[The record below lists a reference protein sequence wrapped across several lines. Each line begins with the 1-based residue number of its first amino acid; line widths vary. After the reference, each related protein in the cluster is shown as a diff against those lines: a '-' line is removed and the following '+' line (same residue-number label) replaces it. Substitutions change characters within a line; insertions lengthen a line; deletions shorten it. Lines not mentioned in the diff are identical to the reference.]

1 MEWNEQ
7 VSSDEEMR
15 NWTLMDEEL
24 QELAEHPLNLN
35 TATREQLEQL
45 PFLSD
50 QLIENILYYLYK
62 YGAMLSINELWGVEG
77 MDWRTRRYL
86 QDFVY
91 VGEVPADRKPD
102 WRKIWTRNKQELL
115 TRVGRSLNQKAGYA
129 GYSAETLDKY
139 PNRKY
144 LGDAF
149 YHNIRYR
156 FSFANRLFFSFSAEK
171 DAGEPFFRGVNR
183 KGYDFYAASF
193 LLQDIGQLKTLVLG
207 NYRANFGYGLVLN
220 TGASM
225 GLGTSVAS
233 FGRMGSGLTRF
244 TSTAET
250 GYLRGI
256 GGTWQWN
263 KRWNVSAFYSFRNLD
278 ALVDNSEIRSFKT
291 DGMHRLQKDL
301 EKKNTVSNHLV
312 GSHLSYNGKY
322 LEAGLTAVY
331 NYYDKLLNPVEK
343 LYNRFEP
350 RGRQFLNVGLH
361 YKWFL
366 SHRWMWAGETAIDRQ
381 GAIATLNTIRY
392 SPTVHTTWILI
403 NRYYDKRYHS
413 LLSNAWGENS
423 KTSNEAGICIGLET
437 KILQSV
443 NLSAYGDFFYF
454 PWYRYQVD
462 RRNTLGVSGN
472 IQLSYSHPHSLGV
485 LIRYGIKNK
494 AKNHTLSDER
504 KYVLPYIRQRV
515 HAQVAYMP
523 YPFLTSKTV
532 AEFVRTSYGSNDKGN
547 GYALGETL
555 KLASEDFPLQGS
567 ISGVWFRTDNYDSRV
582 YLYEPGL
589 LYTFSMNSL
598 EGRGYRMTVNLR
610 YDGGKRWMLQA
621 KWGWTHYSDRNRISS
636 GTEEIA
642 GNNKADIQLQL
653 RVKW

>member
-1 MEWNEQ
+1 
-7 VSSDEEMR
+7 
-15 NWTLMDEEL
+15 
-24 QELAEHPLNLN
+24 
-35 TATREQLEQL
+35 
-45 PFLSD
+45 
-50 QLIENILYYLYK
+50 
-62 YGAMLSINELWGVEG
+62 
-77 MDWRTRRYL
+77 
-86 QDFVY
+86 
-91 VGEVPADRKPD
+91 
-102 WRKIWTRNKQELL
+102 
-115 TRVGRSLNQKAGYA
+115 
-129 GYSAETLDKY
+129 
-139 PNRKY
+139 
-144 LGDAF
+144 
-149 YHNIRYR
+149 
-156 FSFANRLFFSFSAEK
+156 
-171 DAGEPFFRGVNR
+171 
-183 KGYDFYAASF
+183 
-193 LLQDIGQLKTLVLG
+193 
-207 NYRANFGYGLVLN
+207 
-220 TGASM
+220 
-225 GLGTSVAS
+225 
-233 FGRMGSGLTRF
+233 
-244 TSTAET
+244 
-250 GYLRGI
+250 
-256 GGTWQWN
+256 
-263 KRWNVSAFYSFRNLD
+263 
-278 ALVDNSEIRSFKT
+278 
-291 DGMHRLQKDL
+291 
-301 EKKNTVSNHLV
+301 
-312 GSHLSYNGKY
+312 
-322 LEAGLTAVY
+322 
-331 NYYDKLLNPVEK
+331 
-343 LYNRFEP
+343 
-350 RGRQFLNVGLH
+350 
-361 YKWFL
+361 
-366 SHRWMWAGETAIDRQ
+366 MWAGETAIDRQ

-598 EGRGYRMTVNLR
+598 EGRGYRMAVNLR